1 MQNDNLRVTGYKS
14 ITKNRI
20 SNIGRGI
27 GGVAVFI
34 KNNISV
40 EEIRNIDVTE
50 DEMDCVGLRIKNI
63 EECEEVVMLRIYRP
77 GSTAK
82 KTWRNLLSSLK
93 EEKNYYNS
101 NRRLLMRTM

>member
-50 DEMDCVGLRIKNI
+50 DEMDCVG
-63 EECEEVVMLRIYRP
+63 
-77 GSTAK
+77 
-82 KTWRNLLSSLK
+82 
-93 EEKNYYNS
+93 
-101 NRRLLMRTM
+101 